1 MEGDDATVACIAF
14 HVIDDV
20 VCRNPLGV
28 VACHQVP
35 HHNFEVFPEPVV
47 LTPAHHSVRGTEE
60 VGVYKLVGLE
70 GVDDVGYRPVLE
82 GSQVVIGVVAYLV
95 TFGLDA
101 LIELRVFIDIIA
113 HREWDRR
120 RRSDRRPSP
129 TDPFSTLLSEKS
141 SAATL
146 TVVLLTP
153 FSIYDL
159 LFGLN
164 SQLSTLI
171 QAST

>member
-1 MEGDDATVACIAF
+1 MEGDDATVACIAL

-47 LTPAHHSVRGTEE
+47 LTPAHHSVGRTEE
-60 VGVYKLVGLE
+60 VGVDKLVGLE

-113 HREWDRR
+113 HHEESGFNVKLPEGVENKRCGLGNGAVVEGQIDGLHRR
-120 RRSDRRPSP
+120 IHSP
-129 TDPFSTLLSEKS
+129 HCFRKNPAQPL
-141 SAATL
+141 
-146 TVVLLTP
+146 
-153 FSIYDL
+153 
-159 LFGLN
+159 
-164 SQLSTLI
+164 
-171 QAST
+171 